1 MSLSR
6 RSIHTLL
13 DLVEIKLS
21 CMQVFDREDAR
32 ELAVLEQARRELAT
46 LTGGERQ
53 GKAAADVVPF
63 SATLRRVGT
72 PAAG

>member
-32 ELAVLEQARRELAT
+32 ELAILEHARRELAT
-46 LTGGERQ
+46 LAGGERQ
-53 GKAAADVVPF
+53 AKSAAVVPF
-63 SATLRRVGT
+63 AATLRRVGT

>member
-32 ELAVLEQARRELAT
+32 ELAVLEHARRELAA
-46 LTGGERQ
+46 LAGSERP
-53 GKAAADVVPF
+53 GKPADVVPF
-63 SATLRRVGT
+63 AATLRRVGT

>member
-32 ELAVLEQARRELAT
+32 ELAILEHARRELAA
-46 LTGGERQ
+46 LAGGERPR
-53 GKAAADVVPF
+53 KTADVVPF
-63 SATLRRVGT
+63 GATLRRVGT
-72 PAAG
+72 PAPG

>member
-6 RSIHTLL
+6 RSVHTLL

-32 ELAVLEQARRELAT
+32 ELAILEHARRELAA
-46 LTGGERQ
+46 LAGSER
-53 GKAAADVVPF
+53 AAKSAEVVPF
-63 SATLRRVGT
+63 NGTARRTGAS
-72 PAAG
+72 AAG

>member
-13 DLVEIKLS
+13 DLVENKMS

-32 ELAVLEQARRELAT
+32 ELAILEHARRELAA
-46 LTGGERQ
+46 LAGGERQ
-53 GKAAADVVPF
+53 AKSSAAVVPF
-63 SATLRRVGT
+63 AQTLRRVGT

>member
-13 DLVEIKLS
+13 DLVENKLS

-32 ELAVLEQARRELAT
+32 ELAILEHARRELAG
-46 LTGGERQ
+46 LAGGERQ
-53 GKAAADVVPF
+53 PKSAAVVPF
-63 SATLRRVGT
+63 AQTLRRVGT

>member
-32 ELAVLEQARRELAT
+32 ELAILEHARCELAG
-46 LTGGERQ
+46 LAGGERPN
-53 GKAAADVVPF
+53 KAADVVPF
-63 SATLRRVGT
+63 GATLRRAGS

>member
-13 DLVEIKLS
+13 DLIENKMS

-32 ELAVLEQARRELAT
+32 ELAILEHARRELVA
-46 LTGGERQ
+46 LAGGERQ
-53 GKAAADVVPF
+53 AKTASVVPF
-63 SATLRRVGT
+63 AQTLRRVGT